1 MKNIATYLF
10 FTFLACTHFSCQ
22 QGKDE
27 KTIFKVLN
35 ADRTGVDF
43 VNEVT
48 PTKELNIFSYMYFYN
63 GGGTAAG
70 DLNNDGLTDLI
81 FTANLG
87 ENKIYLNKG
96 ELKFEDITKKSQF
109 TSDAGWSNGVSLVD
123 INQDGLLDIY
133 VSQVGNYLSLQ
144 GHNLLFVCKK
154 IENSIPIYEEKSAE
168 YGLNLIGFGT
178 QAVFFD
184 VDLDGDLDFFQL
196 NHSVHANGTFGK
208 REDFLDTFHPLAGD
222 RFFENMDGKYIEKTK
237 ESGIHSS
244 ALGYGLGVGVGDV
257 NFDGYPDLY
266 IGNDFHENDY
276 LYINQKDK
284 RFKDE
289 IDTRLKHTSR
299 FSMGIDVADINND
312 ALPEIISLD
321 MLPYDPNILK
331 RSEGEDAYYNFKFK
345 LQMGYNVQFARNNL
359 QLNQGDG
366 YFSEVG
372 LFAGIHATDWSWSSL
387 FLDFDNDGLKDLFIS
402 NGINKRM
409 NDIDYINYVSN
420 DDIQKRINDKTF
432 DESDISLVDLL
443 PEVKIPNKFF
453 SNKGEVSFEEVTKN
467 VENQVPSYS
476 NGAIYADLDNDG
488 DLDIVTNNINAPAFI
503 YENTTATNSNKYLQI
518 SLKGSEVNRQAIGAK
533 VILCKSNSFQ
543 LQEKFPVR
551 GFQSSSDIPLH
562 FGLGNTQKIDSLL
575 VIWPDNSYEKIIP
588 DTVSS
593 KCTIVYKKGLPS
605 FDYTYWKTKA
615 VRQTPAQDITNQ
627 VGLLVKHE
635 ENKFNE
641 FDREALIPSMLST
654 AGPTFAIADINGDGL
669 DDVFMGSSKWQKSR
683 LFTQTKQGKFQEI
696 PSPSLAVDST
706 FEDTHAIWM
715 DVNGDKTID
724 LLVASGGNEY
734 YGKTGW
740 LSPRLYLND
749 GKGQLTKKA
758 DAFSQIFLTAAVMV
772 PWDADQD
779 GQMELFIG
787 ARGEAWAYGEIP
799 TSYLLKNDGTGR
811 FHDITQQLAPELQK
825 VGLVKDA
832 KIVQWQKN
840 KPASLVIALEWDGIV
855 SFEST
860 QTKEK
865 IKKKYLTE
873 RKGWWNFL
881 YATDIDQDGQTDLL
895 VGNLGKNSRLQASLE
910 KPVKMYVDDFD
921 ENGRIEQILTYH
933 LLDREVLFADKREI
947 EKQLPY
953 VKKEFTYAKD
963 FSEADFRS
971 IFGDGKIDKAA
982 EFSVNFMENAWLKNK
997 GDGSFQLETLPA
1009 EWQHTSFHAAAQI
1022 SQNQWLLGGNFFDC
1036 NIQMGQY
1043 DADYGSVLQ
1052 LGKDKR
1058 LLKQR
1063 VGNLQIQGQIR
1074 GIYPI
1079 TIQGKKAYI
1088 LAKNNDF
1095 LQILTFK

>member
-1 MKNIATYLF
+1 MKHITKYLYLSLF
-10 FTFLACTHFSCQ
+10 AWTLVSCQ
-22 QGKDE
+22 QSKED
-27 KTIFKVLN
+27 KMIFKVLN

-43 VNEVT
+43 VNTVT
-48 PTKELNIFSYMYFYN
+48 PTKDLNIFSYMYFYN

-70 DLNNDGLTDLI
+70 DLNKDGFIDLI

-96 ELKFEDITKKSQF
+96 DLKFEDITQKSNF
-109 TSDAGWSNGVSLVD
+109 TSDTGWSNGISLVD

-133 VSQVGNYLSLQ
+133 VSQVGNYLSLK

-168 YGLNLIGFGT
+168 YGLDLVGFGT

-184 VDLDGDLDFFQL
+184 ADLDGDLDFFQL

-208 REDFLDTFHPLAGD
+208 RDDFLDTYHPLAGD
-222 RFFENMDGKYIEKTK
+222 RFFENVEGKYLEKTK

-244 ALGYGLGVGVGDV
+244 ALGYGLGVGIGDV

-276 LYINQKDK
+276 LYINQKNK

-289 IDTRLKHTSR
+289 IGTRIKHTSR
-299 FSMGIDVADINND
+299 FSMGIDVADVNND

-453 SNKGEVSFEEVTKN
+453 NNKGDVSFEESTEN

-476 NGAIYADLDNDG
+476 NGAIYADLDKDG

-503 YENTTATNSNKYLQI
+503 YENTTQKNTNKYLQI
-518 SLKGSEVNRQAIGAK
+518 SLVGSDKNRQAIGAK
-533 VILCKSNSFQ
+533 VLVCQTNSLQ

-551 GFQSSSDIPLH
+551 GFQSSSEIPLH
-562 FGLGNTQKIDSLL
+562 FGLGKSRKIDSLL
-575 VIWPDNSYEKIIP
+575 IIWPDNSYEKIIP
-588 DTVSS
+588 DSS
-593 KCTIVYKKGLPS
+593 SNQLTLTYKKGLPP
-605 FDYTYWKTKA
+605 FDYTNWKKKSLH
-615 VRQTPAQDITNQ
+615 QIPAQDITEQ

-654 AGPTFAIADINGDGL
+654 VGPVFAVADINGDGRE
-669 DDVFMGSSKWQKSR
+669 DIFMGSSKWQKSR
-683 LFTQTKQGKFQEI
+683 LFSQTQQGKFQEI
-696 PSPSLAVDST
+696 PSPSLAADST
-706 FEDTHAIWM
+706 FEDTYALWL
-715 DVNGDKTID
+715 DVNGDKTLD
-724 LLVASGGNEY
+724 LIVASGGNEY

-740 LSPRLYLND
+740 LSPRVYLNN
-749 GKGQLTKKA
+749 GKGQLTKKG
-758 DAFSQIFLTAAVMV
+758 DAFQQIFLTASVIV
-772 PWDADQD
+772 PWDADND
-779 GQMELFIG
+779 GQPELFVG

-811 FHDITQQLAPELQK
+811 FRDVTQQLAPELRK

-832 KIVQWQKN
+832 KVVKLNKN
-840 KPASLVIALEWDGIV
+840 NPASLLLALEWDGIV
-855 SFEST
+855 AFEP
-860 QTKEK
+860 TKNKKE
-865 IKKKYLTE
+865 IKKNYLTE
-873 RKGWWNFL
+873 RKGWWNFI
-881 YATDIDQDGQTDLL
+881 YATDLNQDGNIDLL
-895 VGNLGKNSRLQASLE
+895 LGNLGKNSRLKASLD
-910 KPVKMYVDDFD
+910 KPIRMYVDDYD

-933 LLDREVLFADKREI
+933 LQDREVLFADKREI

-953 VKKEFTYAKD
+953 VKKAFTYAKD
-963 FSEADFRS
+963 FSEADFKS
-971 IFGDGKIDKAA
+971 ILGDGKIANA
-982 EFSVNFMENAWLKNK
+982 TLFSADFLENAWLKNDGK
-997 GDGSFQLETLPA
+997 GSFQLEVLPA
-1009 EWQHTSFHAAAQI
+1009 EWQHTSFHAAAQVKA
-1022 SQNQWLLGGNFFDC
+1022 NQWLMGGNFYDC
-1036 NIQMGQY
+1036 NIQMGLY

-1052 LGKDKR
+1052 IDKNKKMTKNR
-1058 LLKQR
+1058 IGQ
-1063 VGNLQIQGQIR
+1063 LQIQGQIR

-1079 TIQGKKAYI
+1079 TIQGKKSFI

-1095 LQILTFK
+1095 VQVLTF

>member
-1 MKNIATYLF
+1 MRNTTKYLF
-10 FTFLACTHFSCQ
+10 LSLCIWTLVSCQ
-22 QGKDE
+22 QSKE
-27 KTIFKVLN
+27 NKMIFKVLN

-43 VNEVT
+43 VNTVT
-48 PTKELNIFSYMYFYN
+48 PTKDLNIFSYMYFYN

-70 DLNNDGLTDLI
+70 DLNKDGFIDLI

-96 ELKFEDITKKSQF
+96 DLKFEDITQKSNF
-109 TSDAGWSNGVSLVD
+109 TSDTGWSNGISLVD

-133 VSQVGNYLSLQ
+133 VSQVGNYLSLK

-168 YGLNLIGFGT
+168 YGLNLVGFGT

-184 VDLDGDLDFFQL
+184 ADLDGDLDFFQL

-208 REDFLDTFHPLAGD
+208 RDDFLDTFHPLAGD
-222 RFFENMDGKYIEKTK
+222 RFFENVEGKYLEKTK

-244 ALGYGLGVGVGDV
+244 ALGYGLGVGIGDV

-276 LYINQKDK
+276 LYINQKNK

-289 IDTRLKHTSR
+289 IGTRIKHTSR
-299 FSMGIDVADINND
+299 FSMGIDVADVNND

-453 SNKGEVSFEEVTKN
+453 NNKGDVSFEESTEN

-476 NGAIYADLDNDG
+476 NGAIYADLDKDG

-503 YENTTATNSNKYLQI
+503 YENTTQKNTNKYLQI
-518 SLKGSEVNRQAIGAK
+518 SLVGSDKNRQAIGAK
-533 VILCKSNSFQ
+533 VIVCQANSLQ

-551 GFQSSSDIPLH
+551 GFQSSSEIPLH
-562 FGLGNTQKIDSLL
+562 FGLGKSRKIDSLL
-575 VIWPDNSYEKIIP
+575 IIWPDNSYEKIIP
-588 DTVSS
+588 DSS
-593 KCTIVYKKGLPS
+593 SNQLTLTYKKGLPP
-605 FDYTYWKTKA
+605 FDYTNWKKKSLH
-615 VRQTPAQDITNQ
+615 QIPAQDITEQ

-654 AGPTFAIADINGDGL
+654 AGPVFAVADINGDGL
-669 DDVFMGSSKWQKSR
+669 EDIFMGSAKWQKSR
-683 LFTQTKQGKFQEI
+683 LYAQTQQGKFQEI
-696 PSPSLAVDST
+696 PSPSLAADST
-706 FEDTHAIWM
+706 FEDTYALWL
-715 DVNGDKTID
+715 DVNGDKTLD
-724 LLVASGGNEY
+724 LIVASGGNEY

-740 LSPRLYLND
+740 LSPRVYLND
-749 GKGQLTKKA
+749 GKGQLTKKG
-758 DAFSQIFLTAAVMV
+758 DAFQQIFLTASVIV
-772 PWDADQD
+772 PWDADND
-779 GQMELFIG
+779 GQPELFVG

-811 FHDITQQLAPELQK
+811 FRDVTQQLAPELRK

-832 KIVQWQKN
+832 KVVKLDKN
-840 KPASLVIALEWDGIV
+840 NPASLLLALEWDGIV
-855 SFEST
+855 AFEP
-860 QTKEK
+860 TKNKKE
-865 IKKKYLTE
+865 IKKNYLTE
-873 RKGWWNFL
+873 RKGWWNFI
-881 YATDIDQDGQTDLL
+881 YATDLNQDGNIDLL
-895 VGNLGKNSRLQASLE
+895 LGNLGKNSRLKASLD
-910 KPVKMYVDDFD
+910 KPIRMYVDDYD

-933 LLDREVLFADKREI
+933 LQDREVLFADKREI

-953 VKKEFTYAKD
+953 VKKAFTYAKD
-963 FSEADFRS
+963 FSEADFKS
-971 IFGDGKIDKAA
+971 ILGDGKIANA
-982 EFSVNFMENAWLKNK
+982 TLFSADFLENAWLKNDGK
-997 GDGSFQLETLPA
+997 GSFQLEVLPA

-1022 SQNQWLLGGNFFDC
+1022 NANQWLMGGNFYDC
-1036 NIQMGQY
+1036 NIQMGLY

-1052 LGKDKR
+1052 IDKNKR
-1058 LLKQR
+1058 MTKNRIGQ
-1063 VGNLQIQGQIR
+1063 LQIQGQIR

-1079 TIQGKKAYI
+1079 TIQGKKSFI

-1095 LQILTFK
+1095 VQVLTF

>member
-1 MKNIATYLF
+1 MKHITKYLYLSLF
-10 FTFLACTHFSCQ
+10 VWTLVSCHQ
-22 QGKDE
+22 SKED
-27 KTIFKVLN
+27 KMIFKVLN
-35 ADRTGVDF
+35 EDRTGVDF
-43 VNEVT
+43 VNTVT
-48 PTKELNIFSYMYFYN
+48 PTKDLNIFSYMYFYN

-70 DLNNDGLTDLI
+70 DLNKDGFIDLI

-96 ELKFEDITKKSQF
+96 DLKFEDITQKSNF
-109 TSDAGWSNGVSLVD
+109 TSDTGWSNGISLVD

-133 VSQVGNYLSLQ
+133 VSQVGNYLSLK

-154 IENSIPIYEEKSAE
+154 IENSIPIYEEKSSE
-168 YGLNLIGFGT
+168 YGLDLVGFGT

-184 VDLDGDLDFFQL
+184 ADLDGDLDFFQL
-196 NHSVHANGTFGK
+196 NHSVHANKTFGK
-208 REDFLDTFHPLAGD
+208 RDDFLDTFHPLAGD
-222 RFFENMDGKYIEKTK
+222 RFFENVEGKYLEKTK

-244 ALGYGLGVGVGDV
+244 ALGYGLGVGIGDV

-276 LYINQKDK
+276 LYINQKNK

-289 IDTRLKHTSR
+289 IGTRIKHTSR

-453 SNKGEVSFEEVTKN
+453 SNKGDVSFEESTEN
-467 VENQVPSYS
+467 VENQVSSYS
-476 NGAIYADLDNDG
+476 NGAIFADLDKDG

-503 YENTTATNSNKYLQI
+503 YENTTQKNTNKYLQI
-518 SLKGSEVNRQAIGAK
+518 SLVGSDKNRQAIGAK
-533 VILCKSNSFQ
+533 VIVCQANSLQ

-551 GFQSSSDIPLH
+551 GFQSSSETPLH
-562 FGLGNTQKIDSLL
+562 FGLGKSQKIDSLL
-575 VIWPDNSYEKIIP
+575 IIWPDNSYEKIIP
-588 DTVSS
+588 DSS
-593 KCTIVYKKGLPS
+593 SNQLTLTYKKGLPP
-605 FDYTYWKTKA
+605 FDYTNWKKKSLH
-615 VRQTPAQDITNQ
+615 QIPAQDITEQ

-654 AGPTFAIADINGDGL
+654 AGPVFAVADINGDGL
-669 DDVFMGSSKWQKSR
+669 EDIFMGSSKWQKSR
-683 LFTQTKQGKFQEI
+683 LFAQTQQGKFQEI
-696 PSPSLAVDST
+696 PSPSLAADST
-706 FEDTHAIWM
+706 FEDTHALWLDI
-715 DVNGDKTID
+715 NGDKTLD
-724 LLVASGGNEY
+724 LIVASGGNEY

-740 LSPRLYLND
+740 LSPRVYLNN
-749 GKGQLTKKA
+749 GKGQLTKKG
-758 DAFSQIFLTAAVMV
+758 DAFQQIFLTASVIV
-772 PWDADQD
+772 PWDADND
-779 GQMELFIG
+779 GQPELFIG
-787 ARGEAWAYGEIP
+787 ARGEAFAYGEIP

-811 FHDITQQLAPELQK
+811 FRDVTLQLAPELQK
-825 VGLVKDA
+825 IGHVKDA
-832 KIVQWQKN
+832 KVVKLNKN
-840 KPASLVIALEWDGIV
+840 NPASLLLALEWDGIV
-855 SFEST
+855 SFEP
-860 QTKEK
+860 TKNKKE
-865 IKKKYLTE
+865 IKKNYLTE
-873 RKGWWNFL
+873 RKGWWNFI
-881 YATDIDQDGQTDLL
+881 YATDLNQDGNIDLL
-895 VGNLGKNSRLQASLE
+895 LGNLGKNSRLKASQD
-910 KPVKMYVDDFD
+910 KPIRMYVDDYD

-933 LLDREVLFADKREI
+933 LQDREVLFADKREI

-953 VKKEFTYAKD
+953 VKKAFTYAKD
-963 FSEADFRS
+963 FSEADFKS
-971 IFGDGKIDKAA
+971 ILGDGKIDNATL
-982 EFSVNFMENAWLKNK
+982 FSADFLENAWLNNDGK
-997 GDGSFQLETLPA
+997 GSFQLEALPA

-1022 SQNQWLLGGNFFDC
+1022 KANQWLMGGNFYDC
-1036 NIQMGQY
+1036 NIQMGLY

-1052 LGKDKR
+1052 IDKNKKMTKNR
-1058 LLKQR
+1058 IGQ
-1063 VGNLQIQGQIR
+1063 LQIQGQIR

-1079 TIQGKKAYI
+1079 TIQGKKSFI

-1095 LQILTFK
+1095 VQVLTF

>member
-1 MKNIATYLF
+1 MKHITKYLYLSLF
-10 FTFLACTHFSCQ
+10 VWTLVSCHQ
-22 QGKDE
+22 SKED
-27 KTIFKVLN
+27 KMIFKVLN
-35 ADRTGVDF
+35 EDRTGVDF
-43 VNEVT
+43 VNTVT
-48 PTKELNIFSYMYFYN
+48 PTKDLNIFSYMYFYN

-70 DLNNDGLTDLI
+70 DLNKDGFIDLI

-96 ELKFEDITKKSQF
+96 DLKFEDITQKSNF
-109 TSDAGWSNGVSLVD
+109 TSDTGWSNGISLVD

-133 VSQVGNYLSLQ
+133 VSQVGNYLSLK

-154 IENSIPIYEEKSAE
+154 IENSIPIYEEKSSE
-168 YGLNLIGFGT
+168 YGLDLVGFGT

-184 VDLDGDLDFFQL
+184 ADLDGDLDFFQL
-196 NHSVHANGTFGK
+196 NHSVHANKTFGK
-208 REDFLDTFHPLAGD
+208 RDDFLDTFHPLAGD
-222 RFFENMDGKYIEKTK
+222 RFFENVEGKYLEKTK

-244 ALGYGLGVGVGDV
+244 ALGYGLGVGIGDV

-276 LYINQKDK
+276 LYINQKNK

-289 IDTRLKHTSR
+289 IGTRIKHTSR

-453 SNKGEVSFEEVTKN
+453 SNKGDVSFEESTEN
-467 VENQVPSYS
+467 VENQVSSYS
-476 NGAIYADLDNDG
+476 NGAIFADLDKDG

-503 YENTTATNSNKYLQI
+503 YENTTQKNTNKYLQI
-518 SLKGSEVNRQAIGAK
+518 SLVGSDKNRQAIGAK
-533 VILCKSNSFQ
+533 VIVCQENSLQ

-551 GFQSSSDIPLH
+551 GFQSSSETPLH
-562 FGLGNTQKIDSLL
+562 FGLGKSQKIDSLL
-575 VIWPDNSYEKIIP
+575 IIWPDNSYEKIIP
-588 DTVSS
+588 DSS
-593 KCTIVYKKGLPS
+593 SNQLTLTYKKGLPP
-605 FDYTYWKTKA
+605 FDYTNWKKKSLH
-615 VRQTPAQDITNQ
+615 QIPAQDITEQ

-654 AGPTFAIADINGDGL
+654 AGPVFAVADINGDGL
-669 DDVFMGSSKWQKSR
+669 EDIFMGSAKWQKSR
-683 LFTQTKQGKFQEI
+683 LYAQTQQGKFQEI
-696 PSPSLAVDST
+696 PSPSLAADST
-706 FEDTHAIWM
+706 FEDTHALWLDI
-715 DVNGDKTID
+715 NGDKTLD
-724 LLVASGGNEY
+724 LIVASGGNEY

-740 LSPRLYLND
+740 LSPRVYLNN
-749 GKGQLTKKA
+749 GKGQLTKKG
-758 DAFSQIFLTAAVMV
+758 DAFQQIFLTASVIV
-772 PWDADQD
+772 PWDADND
-779 GQMELFIG
+779 GQPELFVG
-787 ARGEAWAYGEIP
+787 ARGEAFAYGEIP

-811 FHDITQQLAPELQK
+811 FRDVTLQLAPELQK
-825 VGLVKDA
+825 IGLVKDA
-832 KIVQWQKN
+832 KVVKLNKN
-840 KPASLVIALEWDGIV
+840 NPASLLLALEWDGIV
-855 SFEST
+855 SFEP
-860 QTKEK
+860 TKNKKE
-865 IKKKYLTE
+865 IKKNYLTE
-873 RKGWWNFL
+873 RKGWWNFI
-881 YATDIDQDGQTDLL
+881 YATDLNQDGNIDLL
-895 VGNLGKNSRLQASLE
+895 LGNLGKNSRLKASQD
-910 KPVKMYVDDFD
+910 KPIRMYVDDYD

-933 LLDREVLFADKREI
+933 LQDREVLFADKREI

-953 VKKEFTYAKD
+953 VKKAFTYAKD
-963 FSEADFRS
+963 FSEADFKS
-971 IFGDGKIDKAA
+971 ILGDGKIDNATL
-982 EFSVNFMENAWLKNK
+982 FSADFLENAWLNNDGK
-997 GDGSFQLETLPA
+997 GSFQLEALPA

-1022 SQNQWLLGGNFFDC
+1022 KANQWLMGGNFYDC
-1036 NIQMGQY
+1036 NIQMGLY

-1052 LGKDKR
+1052 IDKNKKMTKNR
-1058 LLKQR
+1058 IGQ
-1063 VGNLQIQGQIR
+1063 LQIQGQIR

-1079 TIQGKKAYI
+1079 TIQGKKSFI

-1095 LQILTFK
+1095 VQVLTF